1 MRLQNPYVGIRKS
14 VNPET
19 PVIEST
25 AAVPATVLRIPNNAL
40 IKPPLN

>member
-1 MRLQNPYVGIRKS
+1 MILQNPYVGIKKS

-19 PVIEST
+19 PVIENIR
-25 AAVPATVLRIPNNAL
+25 AVPTTPLRIPNNTL